1 MRTTHS
7 QNQREP
13 RHLRHFTVTV
23 RCHTLPG
30 RPRQSASSL
39 TQVCSSPEPPLLQ
52 QRSAASAASAW
63 LEPQRLHERSLRLPP
78 PGTFPGF
85 RRLQIPPVR
94 WALVQRSGAST
105 DAPCLPPEPV
115 SQTKKHWERG
125 RERKKSLWLQVTASE
140 NKCIL
145 CLLISISNK
154 ILCHWKIFFFCCY
167 LT

>member
-85 RRLQIPPVR
+85 RRLQIPPV
-94 WALVQRSGAST
+94 QRSGAT
-105 DAPCLPPEPV
+105 RTRRVHHL
-115 SQTKKHWERG
+115 SQSLKLKNIEREG
-125 RERKKSLWLQVTASE
+125 ERKKKSLWLQVTASVRT
-140 NKCIL
+140 NAYFVS
-145 CLLISISNK
+145 LLVLVKRFCATEKYI
-154 ILCHWKIFFFCCY
+154 FCCY